1 MSKEKKNDRKRAR
14 IRNIVSE
21 ITDAYRNTGTSTDP
35 EGMYTGIVQPPAADV
50 PAVSAA
56 LAEMTAPGAGN
67 AMTPT
72 AAVDGG
78 KTYRSVNGLQLERD
92 RFEPQ
97 QDADD
102 L

>member
-1 MSKEKKNDRKRAR
+1 MSKEKKTDRKRAR
-14 IRNIVSE
+14 IQNIVSE

-35 EGMYTGIVQPPAADV
+35 EGMYTGIVQPPAPTAQV
-50 PAVSAA
+50 VSAA
-56 LAEMTAPGAGN
+56 LAEMTAPGSGSAV
-67 AMTPT
+67 TPT
-72 AAVDGG
+72 EAVDGG
-78 KTYRSVNGLQLERD
+78 KTYRSVNGLQSERD